1 MRKAIIIGVGPDRG
15 LGAQL
20 CKRFASEGLHVL
32 AAGRTQASLDAVVAG
47 IRAAGGSAEAVVA
60 DATTEADVV
69 ALFDRAGP
77 DVNLAIYNA
86 GNNTPGRILDMQAD
100 YFENSWRLVC
110 YGGFLFGREALRRM
124 VPQKRGTI
132 LFTGASASLRG
143 RPGYGAFN
151 SSKAGLRTL
160 AQAMAKEYGPEG
172 IHVGHVIIDGGIFG
186 EKLRKRIPDFDSR
199 QDRLINIEG
208 IVDSY
213 AFLYRQQPSAWSFE
227 VDVRTSLET
236 W

>member
-1 MRKAIIIGVGPDRG
+1 MLKAIVIGVGPDRG

-20 CKRFASEGLHVL
+20 CKRFSHEGLHVI
-32 AAGRTQASLDAVVAG
+32 AAGRTQASLDAVVAD
-47 IRAAGGSAEAVVA
+47 IRASGGSADAFVA
-60 DATTEADVV
+60 DATSEADVTT
-69 ALFDRAGP
+69 LFQKAGP
-77 DVNLAIYNA
+77 DLDLAIYNA
-86 GNNTPGRILDMQAD
+86 GNNTPGRILEMEAD
-100 YFENSWRLVC
+100 YFERSWRTVC

-160 AQAMAKEYGPEG
+160 AQAMAKEYGPDG
-172 IHVGHVIIDGGIFG
+172 IHVGHVVIDGGVYG
-186 EKLRKRIPDFDSR
+186 EKLRKRIPDFESR

-213 AFLYRQQPSAWSFE
+213 AFLYRQQTNAWSFD